1 MSRSDYPPDYEE
13 SRGPLYG
20 GNYPQPPPP
29 YGFPGY
35 GGPHPGQPS
44 APYPTDP
51 NTPLYSGQPG
61 GYPGGPYPGQPYQGG
76 PGAGYPAPP
85 PMPPMIPPTI
95 PSDVL
100 SSGEY
105 FPHVSSWSLMNF
117 AFLCRHHLI
126 FFFFYLSAP
135 TQATDSRHEE
145 AVGTASASGTPSSE
159 RWSQGSVT
167 PAFLRFPS
175 LKSRVWILN
184 LTVLARLSQVYLVL
198 ASQLIVT
205 TAIVSV
211 FTFVWVSS
219 VYFVWLRPPRT
230 CVTPL
235 IVSLPQKTCW
245 KIREGQPGALLGVIV
260 RTHWLCFPLLFQFK
274 H

>member
-105 FPHVSSWSLMNF
+105 FPHVSSLSLMNF
-117 AFLCRHHLI
+117 AFLCRRHLI
-126 FFFFYLSAP
+126 FFFFASPL
-135 TQATDSRHEE
+135 RRRRRIR
-145 AVGTASASGTPSSE
+145 GTRKRLGQRQRP
-159 RWSQGSVT
+159 
-167 PAFLRFPS
+167 
-175 LKSRVWILN
+175 
-184 LTVLARLSQVYLVL
+184 ARLHQKGDHKAPSPRP
-198 ASQLIVT
+198 SF
-205 TAIVSV
+205 VS
-211 FTFVWVSS
+211 
-219 VYFVWLRPPRT
+219 
-230 CVTPL
+230 PL
-235 IVSLPQKTCW
+235 
-245 KIREGQPGALLGVIV
+245 
-260 RTHWLCFPLLFQFK
+260 
-274 H
+274 